1 VKVSQIFRDSSI
13 KCPRECV
20 ALLRRYVGRVKELVN
35 SMVELDRSPHYSF
48 YGESGHSRFITLD
61 TATFMGLLCRRP
73 FCEKMK
79 GSGGGSGS
87 GSMGR
92 SSSGSGGGSVG
103 RAGGGSHGGS
113 GSGVSSGPCIWYL
126 AGALGA
132 KKPDG
137 SGYSC
142 LSNCGGSRHPPL
154 KEVRVADVLRFI
166 DGAPVYRRIRAL
178 LRPLVDA
185 QKWRFSR

>member
-1 VKVSQIFRDSSI
+1 
-13 KCPRECV
+13 
-20 ALLRRYVGRVKELVN
+20 
-35 SMVELDRSPHYSF
+35 MVESDRSPHYSF
-48 YGESGHSRFITLD
+48 YGESSQSSLITLD
-61 TATFMGLLCRRP
+61 TGTFMSLLCRRP

-87 GSMGR
+87 D
-92 SSSGSGGGSVG
+92 
-103 RAGGGSHGGS
+103 SHGGS

-142 LSNCGGSRHPPL
+142 LSNSGGSRHPPL
-154 KEVRVADVLRFI
+154 KEVRVTDVFKVI
-166 DGAPVYRRIRAL
+166 EGAPVNKRIRAI
-178 LRPLVDA
+178 LRPLADV